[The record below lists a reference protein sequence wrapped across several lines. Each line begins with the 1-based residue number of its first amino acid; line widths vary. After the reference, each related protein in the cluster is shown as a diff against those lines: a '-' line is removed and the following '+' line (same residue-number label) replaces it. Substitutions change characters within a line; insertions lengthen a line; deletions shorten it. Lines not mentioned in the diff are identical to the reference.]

1 MLQCFSRE
9 KRRVLEETTQLI
21 SYKRKEMHVMRKRGG
36 NLLLSSIVT
45 VQKFI
50 LSPEDSGAVEQ

>member
-1 MLQCFSRE
+1 MCIGRNNTAHFLQKKGDACD
-9 KRRVLEETTQLI
+9 EED
-21 SYKRKEMHVMRKRGG
+21 
-36 NLLLSSIVT
+36 LLLSSIVT